1 MGVSPAD
8 TSPRDERAQARTE
21 ARQAQDDLAAIIL
34 KPWRGQASNVKGTQ
48 RKVLDQFEEIG
59 VREPKLQDGVMI
71 EVAKTK
77 YWVKWGGKAT
87 AKYAHWCSN
96 PSRIVLKLT

>member
-1 MGVSPAD
+1 MSESAG
-8 TSPRDERAQARTE
+8 TE
-21 ARQAQDDLAAIIL
+21 AADNLEAIRR
-34 KPWRGQASNVKGTQ
+34 KPWRGQASKLKDVQ

-71 EVAKTK
+71 GVAKTK

-87 AKYAHWCSN
+87 AKYAHRCSN